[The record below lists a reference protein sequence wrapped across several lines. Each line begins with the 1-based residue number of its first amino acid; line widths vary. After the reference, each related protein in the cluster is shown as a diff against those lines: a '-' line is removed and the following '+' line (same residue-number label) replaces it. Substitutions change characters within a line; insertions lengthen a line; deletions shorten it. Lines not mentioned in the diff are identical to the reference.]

1 MPARSTDG
9 PRVRQS
15 IAAVIQAAFATTPNI
30 AARFAAESNSVAA
43 LAVRGVAAV
52 RRISDYVSHA
62 RRSSG
67 AIARRL
73 RAGLTRAQTLPANR
87 ASRSRRSS
95 AATLHRSESAAK
107 CAREPRNGLHRP
119 QRRTQRGCLRIVR
132 RSACAPTP
140 KPPHWT
146 QRRAIIGRTTTTSES
161 AGEVRLAG
169 VKSATIGR
177 KRRALVLEP
186 RERHGAPRPV
196 DRPLRRPLSESER
209 GRPRYRPLVV
219 VGQLQIARQLGRAA

>member
-67 AIARRL
+67 
-73 RAGLTRAQTLPANR
+73 
-87 ASRSRRSS
+87 
-95 AATLHRSESAAK
+95 ATLHRSESAAK

-186 RERHGAPRPV
+186 RERHGAPRPA
-196 DRPLRRPLSESER
+196 DRPLHRPLSESER

-219 VGQLQIARQLGRAA
+219 VGQLQIARQLGRAAREQLVHVLCAE